1 MEIDGIITA
10 IVFGTV
16 IGGLGR
22 MVAPGRIRLSLPVT
36 ILVGIAA
43 AVLGTGIADLIGVAD
58 TDGIDWIEIA
68 LQVILAGAGVTALA
82 GTRQRQHQD

>member
-10 IVFGTV
+10 IVFGAA

-22 MVAPGRIRLSLPVT
+22 LVAPGRHRISLAVT

-43 AVLGTGIADLIGVAD
+43 AVLGTGVADFIGVAA

-68 LQVILAGAGVTALA
+68 LQVILAGAGVTAL
-82 GTRQRQHQD
+82 TRAREPQHS

>member
-10 IVFGTV
+10 IVFGTI
-16 IGGLGR
+16 IGCLGR

-58 TDGIDWIEIA
+58 TSGIDWIEIA
-68 LQVILAGAGVTALA
+68 LQVILAGAGVTAL
-82 GTRQRQHQD
+82 TKSRQPQHD

>member
-1 MEIDGIITA
+1 VEIDGIITA
-10 IVFGTV
+10 IVFGAI

-36 ILVGIAA
+36 ILVGIGAA
-43 AVLGTGIADLIGVAD
+43 ILGTGVAELIGVAD

-68 LQVILAGAGVTALA
+68 LQVILAGAGVTALS
-82 GTRQRQHQD
+82 RSKQPVNH